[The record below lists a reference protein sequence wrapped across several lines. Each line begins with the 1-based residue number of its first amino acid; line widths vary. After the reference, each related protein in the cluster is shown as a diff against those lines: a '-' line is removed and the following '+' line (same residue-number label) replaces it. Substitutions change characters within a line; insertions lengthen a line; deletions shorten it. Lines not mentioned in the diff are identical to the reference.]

1 MRKLFLLLLCFVA
14 AAQPQDTMR
23 DLIERYTADRGNLAR
38 FYAIDISPAREKRMR
53 QFYSDNLAALGRLK
67 FDALDLEGRADYV
80 LFRNHLE
87 HELRQLD
94 LDAKRHAEIA
104 PLIPFAKIAI
114 ELEESRRRMESMNA
128 EKAAGSLDALARQ
141 AKAALAEAPRAKI
154 DPLSANRASAA
165 ITALRATLKE
175 WFGFYNGYDPMF
187 TWWAAEP
194 YKAADE
200 AMQSYARFLRERV
213 TGVKA
218 GDKTTIVG
226 NPIGRDAIMSELA
239 FEMIPYTPEELI
251 AIANKEFAWCDAEM
265 KKASRDLGF
274 GDDWKKAVEHVK
286 GLHAEPGKQPDLV
299 RDLTF
304 EAIDYVEK
312 NNLITVPPLARET
325 LRMEMMSAE
334 RQLLNPFFLG
344 GPLIQVSYPTNTMT
358 HEQKE
363 MALRGN
369 NIHFSR
375 ATVFHELIPGHNL
388 QGFIGARSRPYRS
401 LFRTPF
407 MTEGWALYWEFELWD
422 RGFPKSPENRIGM
435 LVWRMHRCAR
445 IIFSLSF
452 HNGTMT
458 PQECIDFLVDRVGF
472 ERENAAGEV
481 RRSFEGNYG
490 PLYQC
495 AYMLGALQIRA
506 LKRELVDSGKLT
518 IKQFNDA
525 FLRENSIPVEVSRA
539 ILKGGPIAA
548 AFRSQWRFY
557 GEP

>member
-1 MRKLFLLLLCFVA
+1 M
-14 AAQPQDTMR
+14 
-23 DLIERYTADRGNLAR
+23 ERYVADRGNLTR
-38 FYAIDISPAREKRMR
+38 FYTIDISPAREKRMR
-53 QFYSDNLAALGRLK
+53 QFYGDTLAALDRVK
-67 FDALDLEGRADYV
+67 FESLGVEGRADMV
-80 LFRNHLE
+80 LFRNHLQ

-94 LDAKRHAEIA
+94 LDSKVHSQIA

-114 ELEESRRRMESMNA
+114 GLEESRRHMETMNA
-128 EKAAGSLDALARQ
+128 EKAAGSLDNLTKQAR
-141 AKAALAEAPRAKI
+141 AALVEAPKMKI
-154 DPLSANRASAA
+154 DPIMANRAAAA
-165 ITALRATLKE
+165 INALRGTLKE
-175 WFGFYNGYDPMF
+175 WFGFYNGYDPAF

-194 YKAADE
+194 YKTADE

-218 GDKTTIVG
+218 DDKTTIVG
-226 NPIGRDAIMSELA
+226 NPIGREAILSELA
-239 FEMIPYTPEELI
+239 YEMIPYTPEELI
-251 AIANKEFAWCDAEM
+251 EIANKEFAWCDADM

-286 GLHAEPGKQPDLV
+286 TLHADPGKQPDVV

-312 NNLITVPPLARET
+312 NGLVTVPPLAKET

-388 QGFIGARSRPYRS
+388 QGFIAARSRPYRS

-407 MTEGWALYWEFELWD
+407 MTEGWALYWEFLLWD
-422 RGFPKSPENRIGM
+422 MGFPKTPENRIGM

-452 HNGTMT
+452 HLGKMS

-481 RRSFEGNYG
+481 RRSFEGNYS

-495 AYMLGALQIRA
+495 AYMLGALQIRG
-506 LKRELVDSGKLT
+506 LKRELVDSGKMT
-518 IKQFNDA
+518 IRDFNDA
-525 FLRENSIPVEVSRA
+525 YLRENSIPVEIGRA
-539 ILKGGPIAA
+539 ILKGTPLPRDFQPA
-548 AFRSQWRFY
+548 WRFY
-557 GEP
+557 